1 MEALP
6 TLPLM
11 APQFRTST
19 LSYDNIPNFD
29 FKLRMKEY
37 ILLTFNAD
45 PHEYDSSF
53 EELTQMKFEA
63 NIPDASPEQAQKLK
77 KYYSQLCMMQ
87 KRFPMGAGDVLE
99 TPFAWHDGL
108 IDMRSAHSEVQIC
121 DIEFEKASVMFN
133 IGTCHAQVAA
143 KEMRE
148 TQESIKTA
156 FSHLQQATL
165 AFEQLNTFRN
175 SDFFYPSVD
184 LDANVISF
192 YYKVLL
198 AQCQECLVQKSLL
211 ENRSPILIAKLCLW
225 IQEAYDSAMKIVDD
239 WSINIPESVQ
249 RYYSKLCQ
257 MKSDV
262 YGVIGYMSMGDHSEK
277 EDKKMGWR
285 LQYYNIANKYMEQLT
300 HASAKMRDRYPEMFA
315 TYSFLFDVISAKQ
328 KNAEKE
334 NDFIYHDRVPK
345 QEDAMDTARKDGVR
359 CIVDLKKVQF
369 LDPAGYGIDLFAKLL
384 PSHVQDAQKKYS
396 EMKEE
401 ILREMKEIVKSYDEH
416 LNYNL
421 QLADFDRLRF
431 MLSNGKDKEAWFEIP
446 EDLMRR
452 NADMT
457 AFPDCVPNLIEKMRE
472 SSDTARVAEAKLMT
486 LLSKLR
492 AIDLPRLKADEGF
505 NLIQKELER
514 LAEHLEQ
521 AKANNVSLNK
531 AIAQHSANLQILTLP
546 CVEMWQKIVPEDDET
561 GKNKSGQ
568 SDQEKRIREMVNK
581 VLEMMDQRKTL
592 MSQLEASLKAD
603 DISSKIIGTNEKG
616 AEQIMHTELEKHS
629 DAQKYI
635 RLNATAQDAILRAF
649 TDANADFFEERTE
662 MSEKRKAYEQRVAEL
677 CASYEVYKDVQ
688 RKVGEGEQFYRQL
701 MARCD
706 QFAIPVHAMEEQY
719 REEMEKKEK
728 AKKEAEHHM
737 HQLRMSRDAQN
748 ALMDF
753 GGGASSYV
761 GGANPPMPRGGG
773 GAQGPRLGDFMDSY
787 RARKQ
792 QNPQNLDTVDP
803 GPPSPTPSSICDF
816 PVAPRSKFGPA
827 SPNPA
832 HFGPSSAHFGP
843 SGPQMPPYQAPPPS
857 GPPGQRYQY
866 SPAQAPPTNQAPP
879 TGYAQQPYPLPP
891 GAPPSS
897 YQVPRQHAPPTYPGG
912 QQAPPTQ
919 YGQAPPLHYG
929 PSSVLQ
935 QGGGYQAPPPSGY
948 PGHATPTSQ
957 YQAPPTSQQAPP
969 PSGYPGYSPSPV
981 QGGQA
986 PPTYQNQ
993 QAPPPSG
1000 YSSYAPSPV
1009 QGQQAPP
1016 TQAPPTSQYPGYAPS
1031 PIQGG
1036 PAAGNL
1042 GHHAPPPSG
1051 FPGYG
1056 PGPGHQA
1063 PPTNPSTPGS
1073 GFQAPPTF
1081 GNQAPPTSQQAP
1093 PPSGYPGYSPSPI
1106 QGGPAG
1112 QQAPP
1117 TFGYQAP
1124 PAQFGQAPPTN
1135 PSTPGSGLQA
1145 PPTFQNQQAPPTS
1158 QYQAP
1163 PTSQQA
1169 PPTFQNQHAQFGQAP
1184 PTNPST
1190 PGSGFQAPPIQQ
1202 APPTSQQAPPPPQYP
1217 SYQQAPPPAQPT
1229 YQHPPQ
1235 ATPISAPPPSSTVHQ
1250 HVAGAATVTPA
1261 TKFTPTAGAPSPW
1274 HATPVELKTPWAT
1287 QPQYHAPT
1295 TAPTASGAPGAP
1307 SGASSNVDLLSDLL
1321 GDFNM
1326 TPSIQPTM
1334 PVVQNQQH
1342 LQQQQQQQ
1350 QQPQAPPTFSQ
1361 LAPPPQIV
1369 PSNQSSGFHSAP
1381 HPTEPPSHS
1390 KPAFVRPA
1398 AAVQPM
1404 PQNPQQT
1411 TVIQQPELAQIA
1423 QQNANSAL
1431 ETPILI
1437 KGGSTSITELS
1448 DPSKFELGEGNVQKL
1463 EKRMLH
1469 QSFRTNGP
1477 PPPLNPSDPLNQ
1489 IDAFSSFNRQK

>member
-45 PHEYDSSF
+45 PHEYDSAF

-63 NIPDASPEQAQKLK
+63 TIPDASPEQAQKLK

-87 KRFPMGAGDVLE
+87 KRFPMGAGEIME

-225 IQEAYDSAMKIVDD
+225 IQEAYDSATKIVDD

-300 HASAKMRDRYPEMFA
+300 HNSAKMRDRYPEMFA

-369 LDPAGYGIDLFAKLL
+369 LDAAGYGIDLFAKLL
-384 PSHVQDAQKKYS
+384 PSHVQDAQKKYA
-396 EMKEE
+396 EMKDE
-401 ILREMKEIVKSYDEH
+401 ILREMNEIVKSYDEH

-492 AIDLPRLKADEGF
+492 AIDLPRFKADEGF

-546 CVEMWQKIVPEDDET
+546 CVEMWQKIVPDDDET

-688 RKVGEGEQFYRQL
+688 RKVAEGEQFYRQL

-719 REEMEKKEK
+719 REEMDKKEK

-737 HQLRMSRDAQN
+737 RQLRMSRDAQN

-753 GGGASSYV
+753 GGGGASSYV
-761 GGANPPMPRGGG
+761 GGANPPIPRGGG
-773 GAQGPRLGDFMDSY
+773 GGAGPRLGDFMDSY
-787 RARKQ
+787 RARKHNQ
-792 QNPQNLDTVDP
+792 TPQNVDTVDQA
-803 GPPSPTPSSICDF
+803 PPSPTPSSICDF
-816 PVAPRSKFGPA
+816 PVAQRSKFGPA
-827 SPNPA
+827 SP
-832 HFGPSSAHFGP
+832 SSAHFRPGSPFGP
-843 SGPQMPPYQAPPPS
+843 SGGPQMPPS
-857 GPPGQRYQY
+857 GPPGPRYQY
-866 SPAQAPPTNQAPP
+866 SPAQAPP

-897 YQVPRQHAPPTYPGG
+897 YQVPRQQAPPTYPGG

-919 YGQAPPLHYG
+919 ASPTPYGQAPPTQAPPTPYGQAPPLHYG
-929 PSSVLQ
+929 PSPVQ
-935 QGGGYQAPPPSGY
+935 QGGGYQAPPTVGNLGQQVPPPSSY
-948 PGHATPTSQ
+948 PGYESGP
-957 YQAPPTSQQAPP
+957 QAPPTSQQAPP
-969 PSGYPGYSPSPV
+969 SSGYPGYSPSPV
-981 QGGQA
+981 QGGPA
-986 PPTYQNQ
+986 PPTFQNQ

-1000 YSSYAPSPV
+1000 YS
-1009 QGQQAPP
+1009 
-1016 TQAPPTSQYPGYAPS
+1016 GYAPS
-1031 PIQGG
+1031 PIQRQ
-1036 PAAGNL
+1036 
-1042 GHHAPPPSG
+1042 
-1051 FPGYG
+1051 
-1056 PGPGHQA
+1056 QA
-1063 PPTNPSTPGS
+1063 PPTNPSTPAS

-1081 GNQAPPTSQQAP
+1081 GNQASPPSGYSGYAPSPVQDQQAPHTQQAP
-1093 PPSGYPGYSPSPI
+1093 PPSGYNPSPI
-1106 QGGPAG
+1106 PGRS
-1112 QQAPP
+1112 APP
-1117 TFGYQAP
+1117 TFGNLGHQAP
-1124 PAQFGQAPPTN
+1124 PP
-1135 PSTPGSGLQA
+1135 
-1145 PPTFQNQQAPPTS
+1145 FQN
-1158 QYQAP
+1158 
-1163 PTSQQA
+1163 QQA
-1169 PPTFQNQHAQFGQAP
+1169 PPTFQNQAAQFRQGP
-1184 PTNPST
+1184 PANPFT
-1190 PGSGFQAPPIQQ
+1190 PGSGFQAPL
-1202 APPTSQQAPPPPQYP
+1202 PPQYP

-1229 YQHPPQ
+1229 YQHAPQ
-1235 ATPISAPPPSSTVHQ
+1235 ATPISAPPPSTTVHQ

-1261 TKFTPTAGAPSPW
+1261 TTTKFQPTAGAPSPW
-1274 HATPVELKTPWAT
+1274 HATPVELKPKNPIFQTPWAT

-1295 TAPTASGAPGAP
+1295 TTSTASGAPGAP
-1307 SGASSNVDLLSDLL
+1307 QTSSNVDLLSDLL

-1334 PVVQNQQH
+1334 PAVQNQQH
-1342 LQQQQQQQ
+1342 FQQQQQQQ
-1350 QQPQAPPTFSQ
+1350 QQQSQAPPPFPQAPPT
-1361 LAPPPQIV
+1361 QIA
-1369 PSNQSSGFHSAP
+1369 SNQSSVFQSAP
-1381 HPTEPPSHS
+1381 HPTELPSSS
-1390 KPAFVRPA
+1390 KLAFVRPA

-1404 PQNPQQT
+1404 PQNPQQQQQT
-1411 TVIQQPELAQIA
+1411 TVIPDLAQIA

-1437 KGGSTSITELS
+1437 KGESTSITELS
-1448 DPSKFELGEGNVQKL
+1448 DPSKFELGQGNVQKL

-1489 IDAFSSFNRQK
+1489 IDAFGSFK